1 MRSCEEP
8 LDIVSLHL
16 GLSSVHEGDQR
27 LEVIHMDTLQVDI
40 DMGTS
45 LVSRVSDDVPEEGAG
60 GTEDELVGLD
70 GAVIVTGQSD
80 VRHLLILHQLS
91 VVDNMILSKLRVLQN
106 QTLRI
111 IHHDKDLDDL
121 NPIAKTQ

>member
-1 MRSCEEP
+1 
-8 LDIVSLHL
+8 
-16 GLSSVHEGDQR
+16 
-27 LEVIHMDTLQVDI
+27 MDTLQVDI
-40 DMGTS
+40 DMGTL
-45 LVSRVSDDVPEEGAG
+45 LVPGVPDDVPEEGAG

-70 GAVIVTGQSD
+70 GAVIITGKGD

-106 QTLRI
+106 QTRRI

-121 NPIAKTQ
+121 NLKAKTLII

>member
-1 MRSCEEP
+1 MN
-8 LDIVSLHL
+8 
-16 GLSSVHEGDQR
+16 
-27 LEVIHMDTLQVDI
+27 TLQVDI
-40 DMGTS
+40 DMRTS
-45 LVSRVSDDVPEEGAG
+45 LVSGVPDDVPEEGAG

-70 GAVIVTGQSD
+70 GAVIITGQSD

-91 VVDNMILSKLRVLQN
+91 VVDNMVLSKLRVLQN

-121 NPIAKTQ
+121 NLIAKTQ